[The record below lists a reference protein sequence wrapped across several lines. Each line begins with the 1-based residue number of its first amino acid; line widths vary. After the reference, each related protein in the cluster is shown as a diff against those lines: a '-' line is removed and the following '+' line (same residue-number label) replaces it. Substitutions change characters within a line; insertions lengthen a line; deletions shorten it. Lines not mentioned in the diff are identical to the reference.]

1 MGVKGRWMV
10 DTYCRAWS
18 VESKEESRLEEAD
31 GKIRLR
37 VVRRVVGSAGAGGW
51 GNDVWRGGGKEVGG
65 CEESGPAKVVYRLRG
80 REWRGTRRWA
90 GGS

>member
-1 MGVKGRWMV
+1 V

-37 VVRRVVGSAGAGGW
+37 VVRRVVGSAGAGG
-51 GNDVWRGGGKEVGG
+51 
-65 CEESGPAKVVYRLRG
+65 
-80 REWRGTRRWA
+80 
-90 GGS
+90 